1 MRTKFGFA
9 LGFSHPVLQVVLLL
23 FTTIISSSSSESTL
37 PQIYGDVAPAPA
49 PAGTFFATDPSEVAV
64 LRAIPAI
71 SWAAAAA
78 NDPCSPPSTWPGVT
92 CVLRNQSSL
101 PAAYH
106 VSGIEL
112 SRDTPQAL
120 SILLSVASQL
130 GYLQSLRVTRTTS
143 SSPSFS
149 ISIPESIGQV
159 QQLRHLDL
167 SENGL
172 HLGGPIPG
180 QLGSLSKLR
189 LLGLAGNQLT
199 GSIPEELCTISS
211 LKYLDLSRNQLQGPV
226 PACLGNSS
234 SLRVLDLGS
243 NRLRSRIPAEL
254 GQLSSLLYLNLENN
268 RLQGEVPES
277 LGSLRS
283 LQTLRCGR
291 NMLEGALPRQL
302 GQARSLQVLDFSLNS
317 DIAGSIPASLGS
329 LSDIVELSLFS
340 MGLNGTIPSELGK
353 LRNLSALRLHSN
365 SISGSIPGSF
375 SELSSLKVL
384 QLQGNQLSGSLPR
397 SVFKRLSGLQG
408 LYLQIN
414 SFTGVLPVEITR
426 MPNLSV
432 LNLGF
437 NQLDGELPETLG
449 SMPSLEWLLLG
460 RNRFSGQ
467 IPASLG
473 ELRKLRL
480 LDLSNN
486 LLVGSVPASILD
498 AASIE
503 KNLHFNQLNS
513 TGLLHNLCLQP
524 PCSQQQ
530 DHSPDITSNR
540 ISDSFAINAGG
551 PEHILTSRHLF
562 FQADDVFANTSV
574 GYFVGNPTCSASSA
588 SWAISLSGS
597 TASSRIISTNSSTSG
612 IDSRFVEATQELYTT
627 ARVGGD
633 SIAYY
638 GRCLKPGSYAVELH
652 FIELENYTVDSPGRR
667 VFDVF
672 LQEQRVHE
680 KLDVFR
686 VAGGPFV
693 PLVLKFQ
700 ARVGEESSTLKLELR
715 GTGSWNT
722 SGAAGSYHG
731 PTISAIRVYANTTSS
746 LGISGNTSSSRMA
759 RELWAILGTSI
770 GILAIVCITLF
781 VGLACWLRRAEKKAR
796 MISEEEHTGGEHSI
810 SIDHIHQSLSNSNAA
825 ALATFEFS
833 ELEEATQRFSSDNLL
848 GQGAYG
854 RVYKG
859 FLPDGKIVAIKQ
871 LVHRTPTCQR
881 WFYHELQVIS
891 SVRHR
896 NLVPL
901 IGCCID
907 RGFPLLVCEFMP
919 NGSLQA
925 ALFGRDSGIFL
936 DWERRLQ
943 IALDVAR
950 GLQYLHEDCAK
961 VRIIHRDVKPGN
973 ILLDEEMRAHIS
985 DFGLAK
991 LIAHH
996 EEAEVVVSS
1005 VMGTRGYL
1013 APEYVINGQLSEKV
1027 DVYSYGIVLLELV
1040 SGRRG
1045 MQSSVNVGAPEPV
1058 SIDEWAWEALGSNK
1072 IEAMADPRFGRKYS
1086 IDVMVRIVQIAMWCT
1101 QGLPEQRPSM
1111 GQVVAMLVG
1120 QLGVPELPSERI
1132 SWEEFKSVLEFGVKI
1147 GGATTSSIWETMD
1160 GSYQT
1165 ANEETLPDVREEEE
1179 VKKEDRSLSI
1189 VAPPPSEEL
1198 VAGNTVSSS

>member
-1 MRTKFGFA
+1 
-9 LGFSHPVLQVVLLL
+9 
-23 FTTIISSSSSESTL
+23 
-37 PQIYGDVAPAPA
+37 
-49 PAGTFFATDPSEVAV
+49 
-64 LRAIPAI
+64 
-71 SWAAAAA
+71 
-78 NDPCSPPSTWPGVT
+78 
-92 CVLRNQSSL
+92 
-101 PAAYH
+101 
-106 VSGIEL
+106 
-112 SRDTPQAL
+112 
-120 SILLSVASQL
+120 
-130 GYLQSLRVTRTTS
+130 
-143 SSPSFS
+143 
-149 ISIPESIGQV
+149 
-159 QQLRHLDL
+159 
-167 SENGL
+167 
-172 HLGGPIPG
+172 
-180 QLGSLSKLR
+180 SLSKLR
-189 LLGLAGNQLT
+189 HLGLAGNQLT

-291 NMLEGALPRQL
+291 NMLEGVLPRQL

-384 QLQGNQLSGSLPR
+384 QVQGNQLSGSLPS
-397 SVFKRLSGLQG
+397 SVFKQLSGLQG

-449 SMPSLEWLLLG
+449 SMSSLEWLLLG
-460 RNRFSGQ
+460 SNRF
-467 IPASLG
+467 
-473 ELRKLRL
+473 
-480 LDLSNN
+480 
-486 LLVGSVPASILD
+486 
-498 AASIE
+498 
-503 KNLHFNQLNS
+503 
-513 TGLLHNLCLQP
+513 
-524 PCSQQQ
+524 
-530 DHSPDITSNR
+530 
-540 ISDSFAINAGG
+540 
-551 PEHILTSRHLF
+551 
-562 FQADDVFANTSV
+562 SV

-770 GILAIVCITLF
+770 GILAI
-781 VGLACWLRRAEKKAR
+781 
-796 MISEEEHTGGEHSI
+796 HSI

-919 NGSLQA
+919 NGSLQG

-973 ILLDEEMRAHIS
+973 ILLDEDMRAHIS

-1086 IDVMVRIVQIAMWCT
+1086 MDAMVRIVQIAMWCT

>member
-384 QLQGNQLSGSLPR
+384 QLQGNQLSGSLP
-397 SVFKRLSGLQG
+397 
-408 LYLQIN
+408 
-414 SFTGVLPVEITR
+414 
-426 MPNLSV
+426 
-432 LNLGF
+432 
-437 NQLDGELPETLG
+437 
-449 SMPSLEWLLLG
+449 
-460 RNRFSGQ
+460 
-467 IPASLG
+467 
-473 ELRKLRL
+473 
-480 LDLSNN
+480 
-486 LLVGSVPASILD
+486 
-498 AASIE
+498 
-503 KNLHFNQLNS
+503 
-513 TGLLHNLCLQP
+513 
-524 PCSQQQ
+524 
-530 DHSPDITSNR
+530 
-540 ISDSFAINAGG
+540 
-551 PEHILTSRHLF
+551 SRHLF

-770 GILAIVCITLF
+770 GILAI
-781 VGLACWLRRAEKKAR
+781 
-796 MISEEEHTGGEHSI
+796 HSI